1 MDRWPQSG
9 RSAEPNLEE
18 ESRGEL
24 LPEKAE
30 TTITI
35 LQESTKNIHELCSE
49 LPDLEEISTSVWVIS
64 PGISWFLS
72 QIVSGCDDLHLSVS
86 SGLKEPEKA
95 HQLTGPGTSQARGKW
110 SHNHPHFPRRKL
122 WSP

>member
-1 MDRWPQSG
+1 MWPQSG

-24 LPEKAE
+24 LPEMAE

-49 LPDLEEISTSVWVIS
+49 LPDLEEISTFCAGHITWDKLVSQSDCLWV
-64 PGISWFLS
+64 
-72 QIVSGCDDLHLSVS
+72 
-86 SGLKEPEKA
+86 
-95 HQLTGPGTSQARGKW
+95 
-110 SHNHPHFPRRKL
+110 
-122 WSP
+122 